1 MKPKLLLCP
10 GTGYSATTPLYYTL
24 AVNHRYCHGG
34 FDKEYNLLELL
45 YFKQISDLKSNT
57 SHFRY
62 KFRRHFIDASFDD
75 GEYRSWG
82 SKRERHPDVSFD
94 NKFTK
99 LDSDYYYN
107 RPITIEKYVQ
117 YYKEH
122 FDNIKDTYESV
133 CDFSTNNA
141 GLPVWFL
148 RQYVPILQENFDVKV
163 LIINRDPV
171 RRLFSEI
178 NTRFQKNSYEFS
190 SAKEMFFHVL
200 QYPTLR
206 NFGLHRMYE
215 GFNALTYQK
224 EVVSN
229 YKQLFTNVLEIS
241 MERFWEGKEKLSEFL
256 QYKIDNLFE
265 NVYYPFRGSNPIRH
279 RYLAEQWMSDKE
291 DLTEE
296 EYEHAK
302 NYF

>member
-1 MKPKLLLCP
+1 M
-10 GTGYSATTPLYYTL
+10 
-24 AVNHRYCHGG
+24 
-34 FDKEYNLLELL
+34 
-45 YFKQISDLKSNT
+45 
-57 SHFRY
+57 
-62 KFRRHFIDASFDD
+62 
-75 GEYRSWG
+75 
-82 SKRERHPDVSFD
+82 
-94 NKFTK
+94 
-99 LDSDYYYN
+99 
-107 RPITIEKYVQ
+107 
-117 YYKEH
+117 
-122 FDNIKDTYESV
+122 

-148 RQYVPILQENFDVKV
+148 KQYVPTLQEHFDVKV

-206 NFGLHRMYE
+206 HFGLHRMYE

-229 YKQLFTNVLEIS
+229 YKLLFTNVLEIS
-241 MERFWEGKEKLSEFL
+241 MEKFWEGKERLSEFL
-256 QYKIDNLFE
+256 EYKIDNLFD
-265 NVYYPFRGSNPIRH
+265 NVYYPFRGSNPIHH
-279 RYLAEQWMSDKE
+279 RYLADQWMSDKE